1 VHVYGSGSVGSPL
14 GSASL
19 HSPPAVLTPPLSA
32 ADCGRHFA
40 GGTGLLG
47 LAAAMGAFDYDAGP
61 DCQVEPGY
69 AVTSGYIPP
78 NTVSMP
84 PDPAPLADNS
94 PRFLVPGGAEP

>member
-1 VHVYGSGSVGSPL
+1 
-14 GSASL
+14 
-19 HSPPAVLTPPLSA
+19 
-32 ADCGRHFA
+32 
-40 GGTGLLG
+40 
-47 LAAAMGAFDYDAGP
+47 MGAFDYDAGP